1 MLAIN
6 LPERADGY
14 SGRSWIVRMV
24 SGLWPEIAWIIVIRI
39 ISLGKVSRI
48 ECLSG
53 VWRNGLERGLVGL
66 KMFTALVE
74 Q

>member
-1 MLAIN
+1 MLAVN

-14 SGRSWIVRMV
+14 SGRSCMIRMV
-24 SGLWPEIAWIIVIRI
+24 SGLWSEIAWIIVIRTL
-39 ISLGKVSRI
+39 SLGTVSRI

-66 KMFTALVE
+66 KTFTALIE